1 MHFGSLVSIASLS
14 EVETGIAMIKQCLG
28 ELPFFTVTEEGEVQ
42 DQGAKKVQQVNSTTV
57 SSRRPAILADGT
69 YATQSAALETAMSL
83 PTFVQGSLSSIGN
96 LRSLILSGDFFL
108 GAVVACTLTNPEKQA
123 LEVSG

>member
-1 MHFGSLVSIASLS
+1 M
-14 EVETGIAMIKQCLG
+14 ETGIETIKQCLG
-28 ELPFFTVTEEGEVQ
+28 ELPFFTVTEEKE
-42 DQGAKKVQQVNSTTV
+42 KKKNCHE
-57 SSRRPAILADGT
+57 IADGT
-69 YATQSAALETAMSL
+69 YATQSPALETAMSP
-83 PTFVQGSLSSIGN
+83 PTFVQGTLSSIGN